1 MQSLFNFIV
10 EPKNG
15 RYTNTVKIGKK
26 ELIINT
32 SIEDH
37 KFVNRI
43 GIVKSIPLVGE
54 TNINVNDEV
63 IVHHNVF
70 RRFYDIRGNEKNS
83 TSYFK
88 EDLYFCYPDQIFLYK
103 NKNKWKAPY
112 DFCFVKPLTEK
123 NNLSVNKEQKHIGIL
138 KYGNSSLKAAKVS
151 EGDIICFTPNS
162 EYEFI
167 IDNNR
172 LYRMKTRDIAI
183 KYEYKKNEIEYNT
196 SWASGS

>member
-70 RRFYDIRGNEKNS
+70 RRFYDIRGN
-83 TSYFK
+83 
-88 EDLYFCYPDQIFLYK
+88 
-103 NKNKWKAPY
+103 
-112 DFCFVKPLTEK
+112 
-123 NNLSVNKEQKHIGIL
+123 
-138 KYGNSSLKAAKVS
+138 
-151 EGDIICFTPNS
+151 
-162 EYEFI
+162 
-167 IDNNR
+167 
-172 LYRMKTRDIAI
+172 
-183 KYEYKKNEIEYNT
+183 
-196 SWASGS
+196 